1 MKGWFKIMQRYSNK
15 SKQVP
20 MRKCLV
26 TGTTLEKK
34 DLIRFVVDPEDNLIA
49 DINQNLPGKGYW
61 VKADRDTIL
70 KAINKK
76 ILCKAMKKEVN
87 IEKNVLDRIEIQ
99 ITKQIINQI
108 SLCRKAGAA
117 IFGFD
122 KIKASIK
129 SNNIGLIIQALDGSD
144 REKKRLLNQSITKII
159 DDCLT
164 GSDLGKAFGREKV
177 IHCAILRSDF
187 VENIFFHSNRLN
199 NLKNPVPQHNDI

>member
-1 MKGWFKIMQRYSNK
+1 
-15 SKQVP
+15 

-26 TGTTLEKK
+26 TKTIIEKK

-61 VKADRDTIL
+61 VKADRDTIS

-76 ILCKAMKKEVN
+76 ILCKAIKKKVTV
-87 IEKNVLDRIEIQ
+87 EKNILDKIEIQ
-99 ITKQIINQI
+99 IKKQIINQI

-129 SNNIGLIIQALDGSD
+129 NNNIGLIIQASDGSD
-144 REKKRLLNQSITKII
+144 REKKRLRNQSIPKII
-159 DDCLT
+159 DSCLT
-164 GSDLGKAFGREKV
+164 GSELGKAFGREKV

-187 VENIFFHSNRLN
+187 VENIYFHSNRLN
-199 NLKNPVPQHNDI
+199 NLKNPVPQYDNI

>member
-1 MKGWFKIMQRYSNK
+1 MQSYS
-15 SKQVP
+15 SKTKQIP

-26 TGTTLEKK
+26 TGTTIEKK
-34 DLIRFVVDPEDNLIA
+34 DLIRFVVDPENNLIA

-61 VKADRDTIL
+61 VKADRDTIS

-76 ILCKAMKKEVN
+76 ILCKAIKKKVTV
-87 IEKNVLDRIEIQ
+87 EKNVLEKIEIQ

-108 SLCRKAGAA
+108 SLSRKAGAA

-129 SNNIGLIIQALDGSD
+129 SNNIGLVIQALDGSD
-144 REKKRLLNQSITKII
+144 REKKRLRNHSIPKII

-164 GSDLGKAFGREKV
+164 GSELGKAFGREKV

-187 VENIFFHSNRLN
+187 VENIYFHSNRLN
-199 NLKNPVPQHNDI
+199 NLKNPVPHYDNI

>member
-1 MKGWFKIMQRYSNK
+1 MQSYG
-15 SKQVP
+15 SKPKQIP

-26 TGTTLEKK
+26 TGNIIEKK
-34 DLIRFVVDPEDNLIA
+34 DLIRFVVDPENNLIA

-70 KAINKK
+70 KAINKN
-76 ILCKAMKKEVN
+76 ILYKTMKKEVN
-87 IEKNVLDRIEIQ
+87 IEKNVINRIEIQ
-99 ITKQIINQI
+99 ITKHIINQI

-129 SNNIGLIIQALDGSD
+129 NNNIGLVIQALDGSD
-144 REKKRLLNQSITKII
+144 REKKRLLNQSIPRII

-177 IHCAILRSDF
+177 IHCAILRSGF
-187 VENIFFHSNRLN
+187 VENIYFHSNRLN
-199 NLKNPVPQHNDI
+199 NLKNPVPQYNKI

>member
-1 MKGWFKIMQRYSNK
+1 MQSYS
-15 SKQVP
+15 SKTKQIP

-26 TGTTLEKK
+26 TRTTIEKK

-49 DINQNLPGKGYW
+49 DINHNLPGKGYW
-61 VKADRDTIL
+61 VKADRDTIS

-76 ILCKAMKKEVN
+76 ILCKAIKKKVTV
-87 IEKNVLDRIEIQ
+87 EKNILDKIEIQ
-99 ITKQIINQI
+99 IKKQIINQI

-129 SNNIGLIIQALDGSD
+129 NNNIGLIIQASDGSD
-144 REKKRLLNQSITKII
+144 REKKRLRNQSIPKII
-159 DDCLT
+159 DGCLT
-164 GSDLGKAFGREKV
+164 GSELGKAFGREKV

-187 VENIFFHSNRLN
+187 VENIYFHSNRLN
-199 NLKNPVPQHNDI
+199 NLKNPVPQYNSI

>member
-1 MKGWFKIMQRYSNK
+1 MQSYS
-15 SKQVP
+15 SKTKQIP

-26 TGTTLEKK
+26 TKTIIEKK

-61 VKADRDTIL
+61 VKADRDTIST
-70 KAINKK
+70 AINKK
-76 ILCKAMKKEVN
+76 LLCKAIKKKVT
-87 IEKNVLDRIEIQ
+87 IEKNILDKIEIQ
-99 ITKQIINQI
+99 IKKKIINQI

-129 SNNIGLIIQALDGSD
+129 NNNIGLIIQASDGSD
-144 REKKRLLNQSITKII
+144 REKKRLCNQSIPKTI
-159 DDCLT
+159 DGCLT
-164 GSDLGKAFGREKV
+164 GSELGKAFGREKV

-187 VENIFFHSNRLN
+187 VENIYFHSNRLN
-199 NLKNPVPQHNDI
+199 NLKNPVPQYNNI